1 MICSQVDSYF
11 KTLIRNLE
19 MLWVATLNDGT
30 KAYSDYERPG
40 TTEAPW
46 LRLKKYCEK
55 NNKLVVK
62 IEAIMFGA
70 PQVIMLEDQNGL
82 DGVFIMRGAS
92 KDITIE
98 TGESGPSY
106 KQLVV
111 GLLRDDEDVID
122 IKKFCWPE
130 NALEP
135 FNQSRLLTS
144 ENAKLM
150 LFKNDSRKKA
160 RQSIQIALYGDNV

>member
-1 MICSQVDSYF
+1 MICSQIDSYF

-19 MLWVATLNDGT
+19 MLWIATLNDGT
-30 KAYSDYERPG
+30 KAYSDYDRPG
-40 TTEAPW
+40 ITEVPW
-46 LRLKKYCEK
+46 LRLKKYCED
-55 NNKLVVK
+55 NNKFIIK

-70 PQVIMLEDQNGL
+70 PQVTMFEDENGL

-98 TGESGPSY
+98 TGECGPSY

-111 GLLRDDEDVID
+111 GLLRDNEDVID

-135 FNQSRLLTS
+135 FNQNRLLTS

>member
-1 MICSQVDSYF
+1 MLCSQVDSYF
-11 KTLIRNLE
+11 KTLIRNLQ

-30 KAYSDYERPG
+30 KAYSDYDRPG

-46 LRLKKYCEK
+46 LRLKKYCEE
-55 NNKLVVK
+55 NNKCVVK

-160 RQSIQIALYGDNV
+160 RQSIQITLYGDNV